1 MDQLMVDL
9 GKNHLCKAG
18 DEVIFFGPNGGNTA
32 DDLAKLCKTISYELL
47 CGIGKRV
54 EKMYLD

>member
-1 MDQLMVDL
+1 
-9 GKNHLCKAG
+9 
-18 DEVIFFGPNGGNTA
+18 FFGPNGGNTA